1 MADVVTLIEHDHRAV
16 EELFARFES
25 GDTDVVA
32 TICEELDRHTAGE
45 ERAVY
50 PVIASDVPGGKKM
63 TNEAVDEHK
72 EARNL
77 IGRIR
82 NTTDADHL
90 RELVTELKTAVQHH
104 VDEEE
109 HEVLPAAQQAL
120 SQDRLEELGRDFEA
134 AKQAATQSR

>member
-1 MADVVTLIEHDHRAV
+1 MADVVTLIEQDHREV
-16 EELFARFES
+16 EELFARFER
-25 GDTDVVA
+25 GDTDVVT

-50 PVIASDVPGGKKM
+50 PVIAGEVSGGKKM

-72 EARNL
+72 EARGL

-82 NTTDADHL
+82 NTTNPEHL

-109 HEVLPAAQQAL
+109 HEVLPATKQAL